1 MWVFEMRIT
10 DALHADRTLIL
21 DGALATEL
29 ERRGADLDH
38 PLWSARVLLESPGM
52 IGRVHMDYLEAG
64 ADVITT
70 ASYQAG
76 HESMRRCGYTDKDAD
91 ETIKLSVE
99 LARQARQQYL
109 KENDRY
115 IYIAGSIGP
124 YGAMLHDGSEY
135 TGDYGLSRQA
145 LGGFHEH
152 RLNILSQTA
161 VDILAIETIPSVLEL
176 EALTEL
182 LSHTRGPDAWIS
194 MSCKDAAHAC
204 DGTPIE
210 ECAHIVDRCDRVIA
224 FGVNCTAPEF
234 IPSLIQEV
242 RSRTDKPAIV
252 YPNSGERYDAETKT
266 WGAKA
271 SNEDMVTAA
280 ASWVEAGA
288 SLVGGCCRV
297 GPSVIRRMRRAV
309 VAADL

>member
-1 MWVFEMRIT
+1 MRIT

-38 PLWSARVLLESPGM
+38 PLWSARVLLDSPGM

-76 HESMRRCGYTDKDAD
+76 HEGMRRCGYTDKDAD

-99 LARQARQQYL
+99 LARQARHQYL

-135 TGDYGLSRQA
+135 SGDYGLSRQD

-182 LSHTRGPDAWIS
+182 LSHTRGPNAWIS
-194 MSCKDAAHAC
+194 MSCKDAGHVC
-204 DGTPIE
+204 DGTSIE
-210 ECAHIVDRCDRVIA
+210 ECARIVDRCARVIA
-224 FGVNCTAPEF
+224 FGINCTAPEHTSDLLRR
-234 IPSLIQEV
+234 IV
-242 RSRTDKPAIV
+242 TTTRKPVVV
-252 YPNSGERYDAETKT
+252 YPNSGEQYDAEKGG
-266 WGAKA
+266 WRGCDGDGLPGMHMVQEWQSLGAR
-271 SNEDMVTAA
+271 
-280 ASWVEAGA
+280 
-288 SLVGGCCRV
+288 LIGGCCRTTPEWIARV
-297 GPSVIRRMRRAV
+297 SHSLKTVEK
-309 VAADL
+309 